1 MLRVLTLDKQNH
13 NYSAQVMPHAGQGF
27 VSMLF
32 ISPGNGHHVQS
43 PSRAHRHS
51 DTSPC
56 HLLLLGAGAAAGPHG
71 QVGTAPKHSSAGFS
85 TPSALSPVRSE
96 VPVPL
101 HMEKVIFKL
110 SGPTI
115 TAYISTELH
124 GDLQVL
130 NRVRLGCSTMSSTMG
145 SASSQHNMRSHQLSG
160 DTHSLS
166 TLKAFLGTGK
176 PKTQTS
182 FHLMTD
188 TNLNLQPQ
196 VIFFPPIII
205 FLCLE
210 GSTQNAAEPQDW
222 KRKQQRHQ
230 HSRL

>member
-32 ISPGNGHHVQS
+32 ISPGNRHHVQS
-43 PSRAHRHS
+43 PSRAHRHG

-71 QVGTAPKHSSAGFS
+71 QVGTAPEHSSAGFS

-101 HMEKVIFKL
+101 HMEKVIFRL
-110 SGPTI
+110 LGPTI

-130 NRVRLGCSTMSSTMG
+130 NPIGLLYHVLHHGLCKLP
-145 SASSQHNMRSHQLSG
+145 AQHEEPPALRRYPFSEHRQ
-160 DTHSLS
+160 SL
-166 TLKAFLGTGK
+166 LRHREA
-176 PKTQTS
+176 QN
-182 FHLMTD
+182 TD
-188 TNLNLQPQ
+188 WLPL
-196 VIFFPPIII
+196 
-205 FLCLE
+205 
-210 GSTQNAAEPQDW
+210 AD
-222 KRKQQRHQ
+222 
-230 HSRL
+230 